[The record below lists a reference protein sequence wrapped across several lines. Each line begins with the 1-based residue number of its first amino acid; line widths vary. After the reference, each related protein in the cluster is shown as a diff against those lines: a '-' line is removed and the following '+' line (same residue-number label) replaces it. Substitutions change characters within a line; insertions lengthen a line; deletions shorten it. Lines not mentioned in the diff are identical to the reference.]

1 MNDEVRGP
9 PAGATSRGY
18 QLGVAETGHDLPK
31 QIDLRAQ
38 ESPHP
43 LGW

>member
-18 QLGVAETGHDLPK
+18 QLGVAEISNDPPE